1 MGWRGP
7 AARLPVTVCCVLE
20 RRSRRSEESVA
31 TRDWRRPCR
40 VRRVWPWARCL
51 CTPTTLLVSAR
62 LGKPEHMTN
71 THNARKRNTIFT
83 DDTHLAHNAE
93 RRCTHVSCHDPRQS
107 PTPPGGGH
115 TNNSQARRRADS
127 ARAGAR
133 RGPKHKPAQRGP
145 GPTAADRAN
154 PGTRRSCRRHT
165 SICHMRQIPPEGLV
179 MMTERPTRRKGTRR
193 CSG

>member
-71 THNARKRNTIFT
+71 THNARKK
-83 DDTHLAHNAE
+83 HNFH
-93 RRCTHVSCHDPRQS
+93 RRHTPSTQCREAMHACQLSR
-107 PTPPGGGH
+107 PTPIADPARWRTH
-115 TNNSQARRRADS
+115 NSQARRRADS